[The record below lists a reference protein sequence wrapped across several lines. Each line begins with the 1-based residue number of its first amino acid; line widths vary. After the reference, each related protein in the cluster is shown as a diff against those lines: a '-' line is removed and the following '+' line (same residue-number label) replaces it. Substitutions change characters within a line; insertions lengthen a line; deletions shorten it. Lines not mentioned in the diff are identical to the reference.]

1 MRDTALSSLLAALAS
16 LFLLAAASPSRPE
29 CLQTHS
35 RELAASASC
44 GNEGS
49 LNYCFSH
56 LSPESAT
63 ASELLTAELE
73 RCFVSAGCTLAESQ
87 IEAFWTLQLCDGDS
101 ASNPDLRRRRTHQN
115 PEAAIPLPRAAGITL
130 APRQET
136 TAAPAPDATA
146 PPSPTT
152 KPASPSPCFTETL
165 VSINSCPLQETGPDA
180 GKRLP
185 CFPTVAPSSVCA
197 ADLICQVDGQGN
209 PSCMYRQSR
218 LDLSGIIIAVFFA
231 SAVFISVCSICFF
244 CCREQRVQRR
254 LTRAAEAAKIAAEAK
269 TQALVAAKRGNS
281 SPDAA
286 DRQPLM
292 ADAPPV
298 PGMPRGY
305 AAGGAGGYQDHG
317 ADEFHRGQQQ
327 QNPFVDDERDAHP
340 LR

>member
-1 MRDTALSSLLAALAS
+1 MRGTARSTLAALAS
-16 LFLLAAASPSRPE
+16 LFLLASASPNRTE
-29 CLQTHS
+29 CLQTRS

-56 LSPESAT
+56 LSSESAT
-63 ASELLTAELE
+63 APELLTAELE
-73 RCFVSAGCTLAESQ
+73 RCFVSAGCTPAESQ
-87 IEAFWTLQLCDGDS
+87 IEAFWTLQLCDG
-101 ASNPDLRRRRTHQN
+101 AINPDLRRRRTYQD
-115 PEAAIPLPRAAGITL
+115 PEGAIPLPRAAGITL
-130 APRQET
+130 APRQDT
-136 TAAPAPDATA
+136 TAAPAPDATT

-185 CFPTVAPSSVCA
+185 CFPTVAPSSVCVE
-197 ADLICQVDGQGN
+197 DLICQIDGQGN
-209 PSCMYRQSR
+209 PSCMYRQSQPG
-218 LDLSGIIIAVFFA
+218 LAGIIIAIFFA

-254 LTRAAEAAKIAAEAK
+254 LTRAAEAAKIAADAK
-269 TQALVAAKRGNS
+269 TQALVAAKRGNT

-292 ADAPPV
+292 ADAPAV
-298 PGMPRGY
+298 PGLPRGY
-305 AAGGAGGYQDHG
+305 AAGGYRDQG
-317 ADEFHRGQQQ
+317 ADGFQRGQQQ